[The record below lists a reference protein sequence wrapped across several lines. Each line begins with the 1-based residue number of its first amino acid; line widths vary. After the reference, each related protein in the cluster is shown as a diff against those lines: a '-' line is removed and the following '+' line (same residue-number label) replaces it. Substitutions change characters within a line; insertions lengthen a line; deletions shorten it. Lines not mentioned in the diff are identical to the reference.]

1 MKPTNEPAPPLM
13 QIGKHRATTLD
24 GPRSTSPHRRGILPQ
39 RERRRLYLK
48 RAGRIDDLR
57 TEGYL

>member
-1 MKPTNEPAPPLM
+1 M